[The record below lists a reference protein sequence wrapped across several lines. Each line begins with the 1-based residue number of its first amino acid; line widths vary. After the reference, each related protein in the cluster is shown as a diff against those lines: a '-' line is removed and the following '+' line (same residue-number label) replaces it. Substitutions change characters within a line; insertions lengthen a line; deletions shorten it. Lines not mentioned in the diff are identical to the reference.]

1 MPACT
6 TTVRA
11 SRCARSHCCRLGDGF
26 SFSTARQ
33 NESQSPNR
41 RQNAQPTSSRDDL
54 PTKPT
59 AATVCFMRAQN
70 AYYHPACRLPHTA
83 FLPTS
88 AASFPFDRSFPPY
101 SSSILPFCSHTSQIP
116 HPGRPAPGGAGRA
129 PPPAASPRR
138 KPPPPRRR
146 RPPAPARDPT
156 PPPSR
161 TRAAAGPPP
170 ARSRTASSPWS
181 QGRGGSFGSA
191 SGAGAEVSPSHP
203 PGPRPQHACL
213 SRLRSIRRI
222 NPKAFVPQGTWLR
235 PSAPTASVGGGHQRD
250 NKLAQRIV
258 TASSPL

>member
-1 MPACT
+1 MHDN
-6 TTVRA
+6 
-11 SRCARSHCCRLGDGF
+11 SAREQVCLLTLV
-26 SFSTARQ
+26 STRG
-33 NESQSPNR
+33 R
-41 RQNAQPTSSRDDL
+41 IF
-54 PTKPT
+54 
-59 AATVCFMRAQN
+59 V
-70 AYYHPACRLPHTA
+70 
-83 FLPTS
+83 
-88 AASFPFDRSFPPY
+88 FDRSAKRKSVSESATKRPADVEARRLAHQANCGNRLLHARPKRIPSTRPSLATQILSPLLQQHPSLSTGPFPPTPAA
-101 SSSILPFCSHTSQIP
+101 SSLFAHTRRGP
-116 HPGRPAPGGAGRA
+116 CRFPTPRPPGGAGRA